1 MLSFIGVIILGSI
14 NLSILDNISFWN
26 IPEIIIEILI
36 FVVSTLFWF
45 LKCMFLIYMLLK
57 VTKICMK
64 YFRSNNYKDILDEYI
79 VKEKENTINI
89 QKKYYDIIFK
99 MRDTNYLFVQDS
111 LLKMENGE
119 PLDVEETYSVLK
131 SIISKEKKGEEI
143 I

>member
-1 MLSFIGVIILGSI
+1 
-14 NLSILDNISFWN
+14 
-26 IPEIIIEILI
+26 
-36 FVVSTLFWF
+36 
-45 LKCMFLIYMLLK
+45 
-57 VTKICMK
+57 MK